1 MQQSDFARAARHI
14 ADWGHNDYTGVS
26 AERSGEDLRNML
38 SGVAQADLA
47 DNARAFEA
55 MPQIVERLR
64 QTRNLWASAGY
75 AIPTSDIGAVIDPTF
90 VQTSERGKQIAPNA
104 VNRFVNNSFAL
115 GRFSAGGIPQISAA
129 AALTATTSVT
139 SALPCSRFDFL
150 PNSTELTDDAK
161 QLLIDCALP
170 ILRQSPTLYLR
181 VKSSSAWPGPKGAV
195 RQIDV
200 ENTARERAEAIADF
214 LVQLGVKKER
224 LFITWT
230 LPPEDHWE
238 TLDLL
243 KQVEDRY
250 VELSLLVSGL

>member
-1 MQQSDFARAARHI
+1 
-14 ADWGHNDYTGVS
+14 
-26 AERSGEDLRNML
+26 
-38 SGVAQADLA
+38 
-47 DNARAFEA
+47 

-90 VQTSERGKQIAPNA
+90 VQTSARGKQIVPNA

-115 GRFSAGGIPQISAA
+115 GRFSAGGIPQISTA
-129 AALTATTSVT
+129 AALTATTPVT
-139 SALPCSRFDFL
+139 SALPAVTPQPAVSAIYTDTRTVATLPCSRFDFL

-181 VKSSSAWPGPKGAV
+181 VKGSSAWPGPKGAV
-195 RQIDV
+195 RQFDV
-200 ENTARERAEAIADF
+200 ENTARDRAEAIADF

-230 LPPEDHWE
+230 LPPEDHRE